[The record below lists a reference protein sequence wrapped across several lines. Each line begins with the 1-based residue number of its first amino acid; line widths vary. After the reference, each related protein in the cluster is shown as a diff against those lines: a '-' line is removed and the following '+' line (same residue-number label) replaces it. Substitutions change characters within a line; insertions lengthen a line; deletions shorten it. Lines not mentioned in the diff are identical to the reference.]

1 MKNIETFHIF
11 LFLILNGK
19 TIVVANNNSLDDV
32 DIDPNGYMMFCPC
45 MGKKTS
51 NKFDSLQ
58 LLLSL

>member
-11 LFLILNGK
+11 LLLILNWK
-19 TIVVANNNSLDDV
+19 TFVAANNSLDDV
-32 DIDPNGYMMFCPC
+32 EIDPNGYMMFCPC

-51 NKFDSLQ
+51 NRFDSLQ